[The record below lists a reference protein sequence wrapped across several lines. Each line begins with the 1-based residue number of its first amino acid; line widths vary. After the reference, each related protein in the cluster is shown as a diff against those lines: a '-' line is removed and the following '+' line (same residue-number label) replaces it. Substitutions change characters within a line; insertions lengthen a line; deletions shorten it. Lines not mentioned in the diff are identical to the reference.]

1 MDKKIISIEGNI
13 GSGKSS
19 FVRLLKERFAD
30 RLDVCF
36 LQEPVEEWLMTRDED
51 GVNILDHYYQDQRR
65 YAFPFQMMAYISRL
79 VILKRALE
87 TTHYKYIITERC
99 LHTDKHV
106 FCKMLY
112 DEGMIDSISYQIYN
126 KWFNEFQNMAVPYQ
140 YVYLQTDPEVSKQRV
155 DLRARSGEN
164 IPIDYLKKCHDYHED
179 WLLQNQRL
187 CIINANQ
194 DTRTNPD
201 IEFWINAVKTFIE

>member
-19 FVRLLKERFAD
+19 FVQVLKERFSD
-30 RLDVCF
+30 RPDVCF
-36 LQEPVEEWLMTRDED
+36 LQEPVEEWLMTQDEQ
-51 GVNILDHYYQDQRR
+51 GVNILDHYYRDQKT

-79 VILKRALE
+79 TILKRALE
-87 TTHYKYIITERC
+87 TPHYKYIITERC

-112 DEGMIDSISYQIYN
+112 HDGMIDTIGFKIYN
-126 KWFNEFQNMAVPYQ
+126 RWFTEFQDMAIPYH

-155 DLRARSGEN
+155 DLRARSGET
-164 IPIDYLKKCHDYHED
+164 IPIDYLKKCHDYHEN

-201 IEFWINAVKTFIE
+201 IESWINIVKTFIE